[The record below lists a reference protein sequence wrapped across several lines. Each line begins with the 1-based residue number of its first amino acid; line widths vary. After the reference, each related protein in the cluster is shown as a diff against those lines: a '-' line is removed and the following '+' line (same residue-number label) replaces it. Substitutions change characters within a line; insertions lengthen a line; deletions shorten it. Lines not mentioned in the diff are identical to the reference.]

1 VVSHIVR
8 RHEKKLRLCVLC
20 GIGLFAIAA
29 TIAGSVAAAGA
40 AGGKSVGTF
49 NGCPRGLKALPVT
62 WRVQARAEAREFL
75 TTTYAA
81 WNRERHWGLRLAG
94 AQEGAPF
101 LVRHWLPSGWIKS
114 ECGQTV
120 WARSVGVTFVFPAM
134 EYPNPKGPCNACA
147 HVTLLLG
154 KTPTRWVTWGNY

>member
-1 VVSHIVR
+1 M
-8 RHEKKLRLCVLC
+8 
-20 GIGLFAIAA
+20 GLLTIAA
-29 TIAGSVAAAGA
+29 TFASSVAAPGA
-40 AGGKSVGTF
+40 VGSKPVRTF
-49 NGCPRGLKALPVT
+49 NGCPRGLEALPAN
-62 WRVQARAEAREFL
+62 WQPQARIEAREFL
-75 TTTYAA
+75 TTTYAT

-94 AQEGAPF
+94 AQEGTPF

-114 ECGQTV
+114 ECGRIV